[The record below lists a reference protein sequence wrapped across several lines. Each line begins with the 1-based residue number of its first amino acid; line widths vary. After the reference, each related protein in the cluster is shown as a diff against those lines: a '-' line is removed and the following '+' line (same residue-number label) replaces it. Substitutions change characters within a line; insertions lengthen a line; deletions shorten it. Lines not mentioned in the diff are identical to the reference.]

1 MAHTLNSPYFDT
13 KQAMRT
19 TTGSVHSNPAK
30 TTSPTHPTSV
40 PLYVYRELA
49 AELKAT
55 QSQLDALTAKNQQ
68 LAQENQ
74 LLRHEITQVV
84 KSFIHLQKLVD
95 YRATPNST
103 ATPNSDSEAKNISNN
118 QSPQA
123 KPRPQATRSRQPVV
137 PEAPKS
143 KSQYSDF
150 AVPVVEINPPIP
162 ETILIEEQE
171 VGYYPT
177 SKSEPKEI
185 NGWWLAISIIVIMLT
200 AFGAGYLI
208 VRPLFAQQSR

>member
-1 MAHTLNSPYFDT
+1 MAHTLNSPHFNT

-55 QSQLDALTAKNQQ
+55 QSQLDMLTAKNQQ
-68 LAQENQ
+68 LTQENQ

-95 YRATPNST
+95 YRATPNS
-103 ATPNSDSEAKNISNN
+103 DSEVKNIPNH

-137 PEAPKS
+137 PEAAKS
-143 KSQYSDF
+143 KNQYSDF
-150 AVPVVEINPPIP
+150 AIPVVEINPPIP
-162 ETILIEEQE
+162 ETFLIEEQE
-171 VGYYPT
+171 VSYYPT
-177 SKSEPKEI
+177 SKPEPKEI

-208 VRPLFAQQSR
+208 VRPLFAQQSP